1 MAEINPQNHDVVR
14 IPKTCS
20 YQKYFS
26 NYMEEDINSVWIINV
41 KVLVHVYN

>member
-1 MAEINPQNHDVVR
+1 MVETNPQNHDVVR

-26 NYMEEDINSVWIINV
+26 NYGKGYKLCMD
-41 KVLVHVYN
+41 YNCKKKSTSTCI